1 MFKYLYSGFVLLALF
16 WPLLLSGQV
25 EQQRQVNGRV
35 FDASGKLLDYFGV
48 ELYASDT
55 VCLMRGSFI
64 DGTFSLVYTAQ
75 PERNYS
81 VRISAAGYNDTTI
94 MIVGENPIE
103 CRLSERVYAIDEVQ
117 VSAAR
122 PTVSLKGNAYSLD
135 VAGSQLSNA
144 ATAGEVL
151 NKLPF
156 VMLDA
161 SNRIMI
167 PGKDNVV
174 IYIDR
179 RKVAHSTELQG
190 LNPADIR
197 EVQLLQ
203 NPDASY
209 DANADAV
216 ILITT
221 KRKDLGQN
229 MLASVSATATMG
241 HCLSYRVNPR
251 WSYSWQRVNLYADY
265 SFSNDAQCY
274 FESSVDENKRT
285 GSISDVRTTT
295 EAKAQNHSYTL
306 GAYFQPSKNHGVSV
320 QLLGWNNHSRPIAA
334 INTDFSSIATKE
346 HIDTRRN
353 TNRRENHYDMNLGY
367 DAKLGDRSAL
377 RASMGYVFHD
387 VRSTEK
393 IEEQSDSTLANIDYS
408 FSGRSRL
415 MDAQLAYEFKAKK
428 ISLQAGAKYAQI
440 QNESNSTLGGGMSDR
455 FTYGYNF
462 EESIPAA
469 FVSVESRLA
478 GLVLSAG
485 LRGERTAFRGAL
497 NGVTAIDTNYINLF
511 PTASCAWSFSDKNR
525 ISLSY
530 ARRIVRPAFR
540 RISPETRYDNTYTY
554 GQGNPGL
561 LPAITDEV
569 QLLFSAS
576 KFRVYVGFRDRKNAT
591 IFEYTSDAQ
600 NPDITVA
607 RLANHKRM
615 HFVYAGALY
624 QLRFKKFTSTNSGS
638 FSKPFA
644 TVAYGDGVWR
654 YTKPAIYLKTANE
667 LKLNK
672 YISFYVDMLY
682 NNLGETLLELK
693 QPMFNLSA
701 GMSLSLLNNKLR
713 INVEANDILDT
724 YNFRDLRYYLDYQ
737 VEHTYQPDNTYVR
750 VNLTYSLPTKQRYK
764 AKAGMEGARRL

>member
-1 MFKYLYSGFVLLALF
+1 MNKYVFSFFFLLF
-16 WPLLLSGQV
+16 PCLLSGQQV
-25 EQQRQVNGRV
+25 QRHVSGRV
-35 FDASGKLLDYFGV
+35 YGKNGALVDYFGV

-55 VCLMRGSFI
+55 LCLMRGSFI
-64 DGTFSLVYTAQ
+64 DGAFSLVYKAE
-75 PERNYS
+75 PERRYS
-81 VRISAAGYNDTTI
+81 VKISAAGYNDTTI
-94 MIVGENPIE
+94 MIVGESPIE
-103 CRLSERVYAIDEVQ
+103 CRFSERVYDIEEVQ

-156 VMLDA
+156 VMLDTG
-161 SNRIMI
+161 NRIVI

-174 IYIDR
+174 IYIDK
-179 RKVAHSTELQG
+179 RKVAHSSDLQG
-190 LNPADIR
+190 LSPADIR

-265 SFSNDAQCY
+265 SFSNNAQRD

-320 QLLGWNNHSRPIAA
+320 QLLGWNNHSRPIAP

-346 HIDTRRN
+346 HIDTRRS
-353 TNRRENHYDMNLGY
+353 TDRRENHYDMSLRY

-377 RASMGYVFHD
+377 RASVGYVLHD
-387 VRSTEK
+387 ANSNEK
-393 IEEQSDSTLANIDYS
+393 IEEQSDSIMANFDYG
-408 FSGRSRL
+408 FAGHSRL
-415 MDAQLAYEFKAKK
+415 MDAQLAYEFKAKH

-469 FVSVESRLA
+469 FVSVESRLE

-497 NGVTAIDTNYINLF
+497 DGVAVIDTNYVNMF
-511 PTASCAWSFSDKNR
+511 PTASCAWSISDKHR
-525 ISLSY
+525 LSLSY

-561 LPAITDEV
+561 LPTITDEV

-591 IFEYTSDAQ
+591 IFEYIADAQ

-638 FSKPFA
+638 FTKPFA
-644 TVAYGDGVWR
+644 TVVYGDGVWR
-654 YTKPAIYLKTANE
+654 YTKPAIYLKSANE

-750 VNLTYSLPTKQRYK
+750 VNLTYSLPTKQRYR

>member
-1 MFKYLYSGFVLLALF
+1 MKKFLFIFFLVL
-16 WPLLLSGQV
+16 PCLLSGQQV
-25 EQQRQVNGRV
+25 QRHVSGRV
-35 FDASGKLLDYFGV
+35 YGKNGALVDYFGV

-55 VCLMRGSFI
+55 LCLMRGSFI
-64 DGTFSLVYTAQ
+64 DGAFSLDYKIE
-75 PERNYS
+75 PERRYA
-81 VRISAAGYNDTTI
+81 VKISAAGYNDTTI
-94 MIVGENPIE
+94 MIVGESPIE
-103 CRLSERVYAIDEVQ
+103 CRLSERVYDIEEVQ

-122 PTVSLKGNAYSLD
+122 PTVRLKGNAYSID

-161 SNRIMI
+161 SNRITI

-174 IYIDR
+174 IYIDK
-179 RKVAHSTELQG
+179 RKVAHSSELQG
-190 LNPADIR
+190 LSPADIR

-241 HCLSYRVNPR
+241 HCLGYRVNPR

-265 SFSNDAQCY
+265 SFSNDAQRY

-295 EAKAQNHSYTL
+295 EAKAQDHSYTL

-320 QLLGWNNHSRPIAA
+320 QLLGWNNHSRPIAT

-377 RASMGYVFHD
+377 RASVGYVLHD
-387 VRSTEK
+387 ANSNEK
-393 IEEQSDSTLANIDYS
+393 IEEQSDSSLANFDYG
-408 FSGRSRL
+408 FAGHSRL

-462 EESIPAA
+462 EESIPAV
-469 FVSVESRLA
+469 FVSLESRLDA
-478 GLVLSAG
+478 VVLSAG

-497 NGVTAIDTNYINLF
+497 DGVTAIDTNYINLF

-561 LPAITDEV
+561 LPTITDEV
-569 QLLFSAS
+569 QLLFSAN

-591 IFEYTSDAQ
+591 IFEYAADAQ

-615 HFVYAGALY
+615 HFIYAGALY
-624 QLRFKKFTSTNSGS
+624 QLRFKKFASTNSGS
-638 FSKPFA
+638 FTKPFA

-750 VNLTYSLPTKQRYK
+750 VNLTYSLPTKQRYR